1 MRPRNEIARNPRVK
15 MLPDSLG
22 IDACEIRTHEGVVQ
36 VIFSADD
43 EGWEHVSVSPKGS
56 KRECVQPCPT
66 WRQMCEVKDV
76 FWSKEEG
83 VVQFHPPEKHYLHG
97 PTYDTNILHLWKPTD
112 DDWAKLGWD

>member
-36 VIFSADD
+36 VIFSTD
-43 EGWEHVSVSPKGS
+43 EDGWEHVSVSPKGS
-56 KRECVQPCPT
+56 KRERVQPCPT

-76 FWSKEEG
+76 FWDKEEG
-83 VVQFHPPEKHYLHG
+83 VVQFHPPEKHYIHG
-97 PTYDTNILHLWKPTD
+97 IGDDTNILHLWKPAD
-112 DDWAKLGWD
+112 NDWSKLGWD